1 MKENQIG
8 TNLAIFY
15 EVLAIIFEKKR
26 DFISTNKFI
35 LEGIQKKA
43 KPYDKMEKIL
53 HGFEERML
61 TRIDRDFYSKGL
73 TLKDGN
79 HNDFFKKDIF
89 SNDPPKNL
97 QKRKVCDYYTEEI
110 DQISLKRMKAIVIF
124 FFVFFN
130 KICLK
135 EEKARETVKIGEIPI
150 FVDEQFRQ
158 NINISTQLVDDYA
171 ELCKK
176 HNFSK
181 DAPIPKFITEQ
192 KLISWISRE
201 NIVYKSLEFN
211 SKKKEN
217 SIKNIV
223 FIEKPMPK
231 ISEEGSSVNSS
242 TALASRKKLKL
253 KEKENIKE
261 NQLSTKKVEI
271 DKNCK
276 STKEKQEFFK
286 NFTEKIEQNILNFF
300 VLPTIKSHDSNKKL
314 QAKQKF
320 MDNFNTSQKIN
331 RNNHVFEEI
340 SPIPVN
346 VKLAFDDGNFDSNPK
361 KQIDS
366 IESEIDESFDEK
378 ISNFFSNEKDKL
390 IIFSSPLTIEK
401 MRGLS
406 NAISLTSPQRNTHLT
421 LLNDQAFILSSD
433 KDSSQSNE
441 EIENFLK
448 IFDEKV
454 NILILIKFS

>member
-1 MKENQIG
+1 M
-8 TNLAIFY
+8 
-15 EVLAIIFEKKR
+15 
-26 DFISTNKFI
+26 
-35 LEGIQKKA
+35 
-43 KPYDKMEKIL
+43 
-53 HGFEERML
+53 
-61 TRIDRDFYSKGL
+61 
-73 TLKDGN
+73 
-79 HNDFFKKDIF
+79 
-89 SNDPPKNL
+89 
-97 QKRKVCDYYTEEI
+97 
-110 DQISLKRMKAIVIF
+110 
-124 FFVFFN
+124 
-130 KICLK
+130 K

-171 ELCKK
+171 DLCKK

-253 KEKENIKE
+253 KEKENTKE

-300 VLPTIKSHDSNKKL
+300 VLPTVKSHDSNKKL
-314 QAKQKF
+314 YAKQKF

-366 IESEIDESFDEK
+366 IESEIDDSFDEK

-406 NAISLTSPQRNTHLT
+406 NTISLTSPQRNNHLT

-441 EIENFLK
+441 EIGNFLK

-454 NILILIKFS
+454 NILILN